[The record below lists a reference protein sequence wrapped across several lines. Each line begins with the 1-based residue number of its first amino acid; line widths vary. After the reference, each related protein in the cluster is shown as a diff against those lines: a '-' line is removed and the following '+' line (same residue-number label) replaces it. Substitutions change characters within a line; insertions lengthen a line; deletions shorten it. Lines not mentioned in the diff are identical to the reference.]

1 MQVAAPER
9 RQRILREMAAR
20 FGDAALNPVRVI
32 EMNWSTQVWT
42 RGCYGGYLA
51 PGATSAFKSAV
62 RDAVGPLHW
71 AGTETSPVWPTFI
84 EGAIRSGERAA
95 AEVVGG

>member
-1 MQVAAPER
+1 MSAADR
-9 RQRILREMAAR
+9 RQKVLAEMAAR
-20 FGDAALNPVRVI
+20 FGPKALTPERII

-51 PGATSAFKSAV
+51 PGATWAFRSAV
-62 RDAVGPLHW
+62 RDPVGPLHW

-84 EGAIRSGERAA
+84 EGAIRSGEHAA
-95 AEVVGG
+95 AEALAA